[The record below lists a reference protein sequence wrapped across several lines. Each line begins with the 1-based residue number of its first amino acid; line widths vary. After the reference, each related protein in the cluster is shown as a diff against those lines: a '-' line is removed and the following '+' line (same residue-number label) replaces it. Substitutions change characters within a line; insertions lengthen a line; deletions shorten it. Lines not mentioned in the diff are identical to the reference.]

1 MNHRNEGE
9 TMGTKKRNG
18 NGSAA
23 QSRYEVIG
31 HETRVVRR
39 ELGEE
44 EIYQLETQ
52 RRAGYLD
59 ERAAKSTFRAFKEFA
74 RPRVDA
80 AFEPPIGVEPE
91 DEDLDESGTLSLDDE
106 RFMESARALNDDLE
120 HRRKVTAAK
129 VALIKAERRLL
140 LDEIDV
146 EIDTER
152 PTEVRIVD
160 SSTGEVIDTRAS
172 TDAERQMAFD
182 EAELPAGAPAA
193 VQ

>member
-1 MNHRNEGE
+1 
-9 TMGTKKRNG
+9 MGTKKNG
-18 NGSAA
+18 NGSVK
-23 QSRYEVIG
+23 RWEVIG

-39 ELGEE
+39 ELSED
-44 EIYQLETQ
+44 EIEKLETQ

-59 ERAAKSTFRAFKEFA
+59 ERAAKSTFRAFRDFA
-74 RPRVDA
+74 KPRVEA
-80 AFEPPIGVEPE
+80 AFEPPIDVDPE
-91 DEDLDESGTLSLDDE
+91 DEDLDESGTLSIDDE

-140 LDEIDV
+140 LDAIANRYRYEVVEVDV

-182 EAELPAGAPAA
+182 EDELPAGAPAA